1 MHISQKKTLILSFRV
16 NFYSFFFVLLFHNYI
31 KVLPFQRNIYSFPEE
46 LVLILAVVLF
56 NTHQY
61 KSFLDKELNI
71 KYSTPG
77 FFVLYFLLLLVA
89 VNSVSLKLSFSISSS
104 ITTGILRL
112 KDLSSIC
119 IFCVPPLSLED
130 TFLRADTF

>member
-16 NFYSFFFVLLFHNYI
+16 NFYSYFFVLLFHNYI
-31 KVLPFQRNIYSFPEE
+31 KVLPFQINIYSFPE

-61 KSFLDKELNI
+61 KSFLVRELNI
-71 KYSTPG
+71 KYSTPS
-77 FFVLYFLLLLVA
+77 FFVLYFLLLLGA

-104 ITTGILRL
+104 ITTVILRL

>member
-16 NFYSFFFVLLFHNYI
+16 NFYSYFFVHLFHNYI

-61 KSFLDKELNI
+61 KSFFVRELNI

-77 FFVLYFLLLLVA
+77 FFVLYFLLLLGA
-89 VNSVSLKLSFSISSS
+89 VNSVSVKLPFSISSS
-104 ITTGILRL
+104 VTTGILRL
-112 KDLSSIC
+112 KRF
-119 IFCVPPLSLED
+119 IFRMYI
-130 TFLRADTF
+130 LRATSVSGRHFPSC